1 MLSMANVR
9 SPSAAASYFAA
20 DNYYAAADADRSG
33 EWIGKGAEA
42 LGLKG
47 RVEAGVFDA
56 LLRGELPDGTRVGNP
71 GQPHRP
77 GTDLTFSLPKSWSLL
92 ALVGGDRRIAE
103 AYREAVIETLRWAE
117 RNAAQTRLTRN
128 GAIRLVETDNLAIGL
143 FQHDTNRNQEPNL
156 HFHGVV
162 ANVTR
167 GPDGKWRALR
177 NDRLWELNTLL
188 NSMTM
193 ACFRLSVEKLG
204 YETGPVGKHGNFEA
218 AGISRTQIMAFS
230 SRRREVLEARRGPG
244 LAAGIIAALDTRSAK
259 PEIEDRDT
267 LGAAWRDTAAAVGL
281 DLARV
286 IDTARTRAVLA
297 AERERTKAPLLERGL
312 AFLRQM
318 MDRVRAPERDPLVPD
333 HVLKRDRE
341 TIAAAQAVASA
352 VRHLSQ
358 REAAFPREALLKA
371 ALDFGL
377 PTTVD
382 HVEGRVAAL
391 VRSGDLVRGGGS
403 HRGWLASREAVGSEQ
418 RILAE
423 VENGRGAAPAILP
436 TEDAGQ
442 RVQAVAALNHGVTLN
457 AGQEAAARL
466 ILSSGNRIVA
476 VQGVAGAG
484 KSSVLKPVAQV
495 LADEGRPVLGL
506 AVQNTLVQ
514 MLERDTGI
522 RSQTLARFLRT
533 WRELLENP
541 TSAGLLAEARQALAG
556 HVLVLDEASMVSNA
570 DKEKLVR
577 LANLAEIDR
586 LVLIGDRKQLGAVDA
601 GKPFDLVQKAGIER
615 AEMRVNL
622 RGRDPLLRQAQAAAQ
637 AGRVEEALGYL
648 RGATLET
655 DGDSAIVAAEQW
667 LALPPAERERTAIY
681 ASGRALRSAVN
692 AAVQTGLQA
701 NGEFGPGTRQ
711 LEVLSRVNATRE
723 ELRYIAAY
731 REGMILDVRG
741 RDRTLRLAGGAYR
754 VASVD
759 HAGRSVELE
768 DRRGRRASFRPSRI
782 RPGEKDDRL
791 ALFETKPLAIHEGD
805 RIRWTENDHRRGL
818 FNADRARIVAIDGG
832 RVTVETSAGMTHRL
846 RHDDPM
852 LKRLDLAYALNAHM
866 AQGLTSDRGIAVMDS
881 RERNLANQKTFL
893 VTVTRLRDSLTL
905 VVDNAG
911 RLGAA
916 IGRNAGEKS
925 SALEVTERLR
935 SAAARGSAAGRVAE
949 GRKQEEREIS
959 KERTKPFEMGI

>member
-1 MLSMANVR
+1 MLSIANVR

-20 DNYYAAADADRSG
+20 DNYYASADADRSG
-33 EWIGKGAEA
+33 QWIGKGAEA

-47 RVEAGVFDA
+47 RVEAKAFDA

-92 ALVGGDRRIAE
+92 ALVGGDRRIGE
-103 AYREAVIETLRWAE
+103 AYREAVVETLRWAE
-117 RNAAQTRLTRN
+117 RNAAQTRLAKN
-128 GAIRLVETDNLAIGL
+128 GAIRLVATDNLAIGL

-156 HFHGVV
+156 HFHAVL

-177 NDRLWELNTLL
+177 NDKLWELNTLL

-193 ACFRLSVEKLG
+193 ARFRLAVEKLG
-204 YETGPVGKHGNFEA
+204 YEARPVGKHGNFEA
-218 AGISRTQIMAFS
+218 AGITRAQIMAFS

-244 LAAGIIAALDTRSAK
+244 LEAGIVAALDTRSAK
-259 PEIEDRDT
+259 PEIEDRDA
-267 LGAAWRDTAAAVGL
+267 LGAAWRDTAAAFGL
-281 DLARV
+281 DLARI
-286 IDTARTRAVLA
+286 IDLARTRAVLA
-297 AERERTKAPLLERGL
+297 AEKERTKAPMLERGL
-312 AFLRQM
+312 AFLRQL

-333 HVLKRDRE
+333 HVLRRDRE
-341 TIAAAQAVASA
+341 IIAAAQAVASA

-358 REAAFPREALLKA
+358 REAAFPREALLKT

-377 PTTVD
+377 PTTID

-391 VRSGDLVRGGGS
+391 VRSGDLVKGGGA
-403 HRGWLASREAVGSEQ
+403 RKGWLASREAIGSEQ

-423 VENGRGAAPAILP
+423 VEHGRGAAPGILP
-436 TEDAGQ
+436 AEDAGQ
-442 RVQAVAALNHGVTLN
+442 RVQAVAALNHGLTLN
-457 AGQEAAARL
+457 EGQEAAARL
-466 ILSSGNRIVA
+466 ILSSENRIVA

-495 LADEGRPVLGL
+495 LADEGRQVLGL

-522 RSQTLARFLRT
+522 RSQTLARFLRN
-533 WRELLENP
+533 WHELLENP
-541 TSAGLLAEARQALAG
+541 GSAGLLAEARQALSG

-577 LANLAEIDR
+577 LANLAEVDR

-622 RGRDPLLRQAQAAAQ
+622 RGRDPVLRQAQAAAQ
-637 AGRVEEALGYL
+637 AGRVEEALGHL

-667 LALPPAERERTAIY
+667 LALPPIERERTAIY

-692 AAVQTGLQA
+692 AAVQTGLKA
-701 NGEFGPGTRQ
+701 NGELGPGSLQ

-723 ELRYIAAY
+723 ELRYLAAY

-741 RDRTLRLAGGAYR
+741 RDRALRLAGGQYR

-782 RPGEKDDRL
+782 RAGEKDDRV
-791 ALFETKPLAIHEGD
+791 ALFEAKPLTVHDGD

-818 FNADRARIVAIDGG
+818 FNADQARIVAIDGKL
-832 RVTVETSAGMTHRL
+832 VTVETSAGMTHQL
-846 RHDDPM
+846 KFDDPM

-911 RLGAA
+911 KLGSA
-916 IGRNAGEKS
+916 IGRNAGEKT

-935 SAAARGSAAGRVAE
+935 SAAARGSGAGRVVE
-949 GRKQEEREIS
+949 GRKQEDREIS
-959 KERTKPFEMGI
+959 KERTKPFEIGI